1 MSIANTS
8 MHTPASRPIASCCP
22 VNVGQSERTISLVA
36 GSALALAGLSR
47 GSLSGM
53 ILAATGGSLIYRGV
67 TGKCHLYDAF
77 GINTAEGHNAA
88 TAVPAQQGTKIEH
101 SITIN
106 RPHQDLYRYWRNFE
120 NLPRIMN
127 HLESVKATT
136 GNRSHWVAKAPLG
149 TTVEWDAE
157 VINERD
163 GELIAWRSLDG
174 SQVETAGSVHF
185 KPALAG
191 RGTEVTVSLKY
202 NPPGGKVGIAVAKMF
217 GEEPQ
222 QQIAEDLNRFK
233 QLMESGA
240 AASASKG

>member
-1 MSIANTS
+1 MSIAHSS
-8 MHTPASRPIASCCP
+8 MHTPSSRPIASCCP
-22 VNVGQSERTISLVA
+22 VNVGSAERMVSLAA

-47 GSLSGM
+47 GSWRGL
-53 ILAATGGSLIYRGV
+53 ILAAAGGSLIYRGA

-77 GINTAEGHNAA
+77 GVNTAEGHNPAM
-88 TAVPAQQGTKIEH
+88 AVPAQQGTKVEH
-101 SITIN
+101 RITIN
-106 RPHQDLYRYWRNFE
+106 RPPQELYRYWRNFE

-127 HLESVKATT
+127 HLESVRATT

-163 GELIAWRSLDG
+163 GELIAWRSVEG

-191 RGTEVTVSLKY
+191 RGTELTVSLKY
-202 NPPGGKVGIAVAKMF
+202 NPPGGKVGIAAAKLF
-217 GEEPQ
+217 REEPE

-233 QLMESGA
+233 QLMESRAGA
-240 AASASKG
+240 AI